1 MARLRKAKTVA
12 VIGYGAQGR
21 AISQNLRDS
30 GYEVVV
36 GLRPNSRSRP
46 LARRDGLSVKPL
58 PDAVGSADI
67 VCFAFP
73 DHLHGRVFRTSIG
86 PFLRRNSTLWFLHAT
101 SVHFGFLIPQE
112 DCDVILVAPHAPGN
126 AVREAYL
133 TDHSLSAFYG
143 VYQNRSRRASNLA
156 IELARAIGVRK
167 KNLVLTN
174 FAQESVG
181 DLFGEQAVL
190 CGGLAM
196 LIKSGFETLLAHGWK
211 AENAYLEVAYQLD
224 LIVAL
229 IKKHGVAGMF
239 ARISPAAQYGSLLAG
254 PKIIDRS
261 TRTRMEK
268 LFGEIQSGAFA
279 RKLGR
284 LDDRAVSKLSQA
296 LKKLSHPKLERAAR
310 RFSR

>member
-30 GYEVVV
+30 GYGVVV
-36 GLRPNSRSRP
+36 GLRPNSRSRR
-46 LARRDGLSVKPL
+46 LARGDGLSVKSL

-73 DHLHGRVFRTSIG
+73 DHLHGRVFKGSIA
-86 PFLRRNSTLWFLHAT
+86 PYLRRKTTLWFLHAA
-101 SVHFGFLIPQE
+101 SVHFGFLSPPKA
-112 DCDVILVAPHAPGN
+112 CNVILVAPHAPGG

-133 TDHSLSAFYG
+133 SDRSLSAFYG
-143 VYQNRSRRASNLA
+143 VYQNRSRHASGMA

-167 KNLVLTN
+167 KNLVRTS
-174 FAQESVG
+174 FAQEAVG

-196 LIKSGFETLLAHGWK
+196 LVKSGFETLLSHGWK

-229 IKKHGVAGMF
+229 IKKHGVSGMF

-254 PKIIDRS
+254 PKIIDRPV
-261 TRTRMEK
+261 RTRMER
-268 LFGEIQSGAFA
+268 LFREIQSGAFA

-296 LKKLSHPKLERAAR
+296 LKKLSHPGLERAAR
-310 RFSR
+310 KFSR

>member
-1 MARLRKAKTVA
+1 MARLRKAKSVA
-12 VIGYGAQGR
+12 VIGYGPQGK

-36 GLRPNSRSRP
+36 GLRPNSRSR
-46 LARRDGLSVKPL
+46 RSVCGDGLSILPL

-73 DHLHGRVFRTSIG
+73 DHLHGRVFKTSIG
-86 PFLRRNSTLWFLHAT
+86 PFLHRNTTLWFLHAT
-101 SVHFGFLIPQE
+101 SVHFGFLNPPKS
-112 DCDVILVAPHAPGN
+112 CDVVLVAPHAPGN

-133 TDHSLSAFYG
+133 SDRSLSAFYG
-143 VYQNRSRRASNLA
+143 VYQNRSRHASKTAMDLA
-156 IELARAIGVRK
+156 KAIGVRK
-167 KNLVLTN
+167 KNLVRTS

-284 LDDRAVSKLSQA
+284 LDDRAVSKLGKA

-310 RFSR
+310 KFSR

>member
-1 MARLRKAKTVA
+1 MARLRKAKSVA

-36 GLRPNSRSRP
+36 GLRPNSRSRRP
-46 LARRDGLSVKPL
+46 ARREGLQVTSI
-58 PDAVGSADI
+58 PDAVASADI

-73 DHLHGRVFRTSIG
+73 DHLHGRVFKTSVA
-86 PFLRRNSTLWFLHAT
+86 PYLRRNATLWFLHAT
-101 SVHFGFLIPQE
+101 SVHFGFLSPPKS
-112 DCDVILVAPHAPGN
+112 CDVILVAPHAPGN

-133 TDHSLSAFYG
+133 TDHSLSAFYS
-143 VYQNRSRRASNLA
+143 VYQNRSRRASGTA
-156 IELARAIGVRK
+156 MELARAIGVQK
-167 KNLVLTN
+167 KNLIRTS

-196 LIKSGFETLLAHGWK
+196 LVKSGFETLLAHGWK

-229 IKKHGVAGMF
+229 IKKHGIAGMF

-261 TRTRMEK
+261 TRSRMEK
-268 LFGEIQSGAFA
+268 LFREIQSGAFA

-284 LDDRAVSKLSQA
+284 LDDRAVSKLGQA
-296 LKKLSHPKLERAAR
+296 LKKLSNPKLERVAR
-310 RFSR
+310 KFSR

>member
-12 VIGYGAQGR
+12 VIGYGSQGR

-30 GYEVVV
+30 RYEVVV
-36 GLRPNSRSRP
+36 GLRPNSRSRRA
-46 LARRDGLSVKPL
+46 ARAEGLSVKSR

-73 DHLHGRVFRTSIG
+73 DHLHGRVFKTSIA
-86 PFLRRNSTLWFLHAT
+86 PNLRRNTTLWFLHAT
-101 SVHFGFLIPQE
+101 SVHFGFLRPPKA
-112 DCDVILVAPHAPGN
+112 CDVILVAPHAPGD

-133 TDHSLSAFYG
+133 SDGSLSAFYG
-143 VYQNRSRRASNLA
+143 VYQNRSKRAPKTA
-156 IELARAIGVRK
+156 IELARAVGVRE
-167 KNLVLTN
+167 KNLVRTT
-174 FAQESVG
+174 FAQEAVG

-196 LIKSGFETLLAHGWK
+196 LVKSGFETLLAHGWK

-229 IKKHGVAGMF
+229 IKKHGIAGMF
-239 ARISPAAQYGSLLAG
+239 SRISPAAQYGSLLAG
-254 PKIIDRS
+254 PKIIGRS

-268 LFGEIQSGAFA
+268 LFHEIQSGSFA

-284 LDDRAVSKLSQA
+284 LDDRAVSKLGQA

-310 RFSR
+310 KFSR